1 MARPTR
7 KSRHHP
13 RASRTK
19 KKASSRPPDKSSKKL
34 FSLLL
39 VILRVFLWTLVLVT
53 SNLFPGVE
61 GLAKSLCSLIQL
73 LLANLDDD

>member
-7 KSRHHP
+7 KARHHP

-19 KKASSRPPDKSSKKL
+19 KKASSRPPNKSSNKL

-39 VILRVFLWTLVLVT
+39 VILRVCLWTLVLVT
-53 SNLFPGVE
+53 SNLFPQAE
-61 GLAKSLCSLIQL
+61 GLAKSLYSLIQL